1 MRRKKKEKVKKK
13 NIIILIVLIIGLV
26 LGGYYGYRYEQKNR
40 LTVEL
45 KKNLDVEINKE
56 MKIKELVKKIKNGTL
71 VNGDDVIETSKLGKV
86 DLKVII
92 KNKKNKKE
100 EYPATIKVVDTIEP
114 VIEVTNNEITCYV
127 GKEVNLLEGVTVSD
141 NSLEKLEVVVN
152 GEYDFN
158 SEGTYD
164 LEYVAIDSSKNKGV
178 HKFTLNVVGDPNNR
192 TFKTSKGFN
201 GKVVDGVTYI
211 DGVLIANKT
220 YSLPSNYGNGVTSET
235 QNAFN
240 KMRDDASN
248 LGLNLWLSSGY
259 RSYYDQQYIYNNYVS
274 RDGQANADTYSA
286 RAGHS
291 EHQTGLAFD
300 LNTIDDSFSYT
311 EEGKWVYDNCYN
323 YGLILR
329 YPKGKE
335 EITGYMYESWHMRYV
350 GEELAKK
357 LYNNGDWITLEEYFG
372 IDSKYN

>member
-92 KNKKNKKE
+92 KNKKNKEE
-100 EYPATIKVVDTIEP
+100 EYLATIKVVDTIEP

-220 YSLPSNYGNGVTSET
+220 YSLPSNYGNGLTSET